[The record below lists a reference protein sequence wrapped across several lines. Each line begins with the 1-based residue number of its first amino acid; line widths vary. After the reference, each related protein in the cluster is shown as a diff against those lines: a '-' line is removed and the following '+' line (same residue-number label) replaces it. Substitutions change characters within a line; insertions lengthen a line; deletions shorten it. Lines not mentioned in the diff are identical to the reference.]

1 MKPTAGLLL
10 VNAIIQT
17 LIDIQGI
24 NFSEPTYL
32 DLNLVQI

>member
-17 LIDIQGI
+17 LIDIQGMT
-24 NFSEPTYL
+24 FSEPTYL
-32 DLNLVQI
+32 DLNSAQI

>member
-24 NFSEPTYL
+24 KFSEPTYL